1 MRIYLEI
8 FWSFFKIGAFT
19 IGGGY
24 AMIPLIEAEVVSKKK
39 WVDKDE
45 FTEMLALAQ
54 SAPGPIAINTAV
66 FVGYKLRG
74 WRCSIV
80 STLGAILPSFAI
92 ILLIALFFSE
102 AMKNNE
108 VIERIFKGI
117 RPVVVA
123 LIAVPAF
130 NMLKSIGLKVVPLA
144 IVVTAT
150 LLICLLNVSPVIVMV
165 AAGVVGFANS
175 VYSQKTKK
183 Q

>member
-1 MRIYLEI
+1 MRIYFEI

-24 AMIPLIEAEVVSKKK
+24 AMIPLIEAEVVNKKK
-39 WVDKDE
+39 WVAKDE
-45 FTEMLALAQ
+45 FAEMLALAQ

-66 FVGYKLRG
+66 FVGHKLKG

-80 STLGAILPSFAI
+80 SMLGAILPSFI
-92 ILLIALFFSE
+92 IIVFIALFFNS
-102 AMKNNE
+102 AIKNNE

-130 NMLKSIGLKVVPLA
+130 NMLINAGLKFKPIA
-144 IVVTAT
+144 IATTAT
-150 LLICLLNVSPVIVMV
+150 LVICLLSVSPIIVMIT
-165 AAGVVGFANS
+165 AGVIGLVSGM
-175 VYSQKTKK
+175 YSQKINS